1 MLVTYHTTYFL
12 FPYLIT
18 MLNIYMLCF
27 SLNFSYNN
35 LLKRG
40 TRIALRAKV
49 NDSLIFGVQL
59 IDSLLPVGR
68 GQRQLIL
75 GDRYTGKTSLFSSS
89 LLHSSMVNVMHT
101 IDGFGSKRI
110 FGIYIGLSQSLNKLS
125 KLISTLSIIGYF
137 IFIFSTQPSSSSL
150 LSFMIPMIGI
160 SIAERIKDRGF
171 DVVLCFDDLSKHS
184 RSYRQISLL
193 QNKIPSRDAY
203 PSDVFNIHSSLLER
217 AGSNEL
223 IGHSKYSR
231 SSLSCLPII
240 ETINADISE
249 YIATNV
255 ISITDGQFFLSKS
268 LFNSSS
274 RPAIDSSLSVTR
286 IGSNAQS
293 IVTKISI
300 AGIKNELT
308 TMRINESSLSR
319 LGVLQLSSLNLLF
332 FQDHIFISCIES
344 SLILILVYRNGIYF
358 DSLFEIYRMLF
369 LVCEYIYL
377 TYIMFCS
384 KNYYS
389 LQIFNLISIFIIQFI

>member
-1 MLVTYHTTYFL
+1 MLFY
-12 FPYLIT
+12 
-18 MLNIYMLCF
+18 
-27 SLNFSYNN
+27 LNFSYNN

-75 GDRYTGKTSLFSSS
+75 GDRYTGKTSLFSFS

-101 IDGFGSKRI
+101 LDGFGSKRL
-110 FGIYIGLSQSLNKLS
+110 FGLYIGLSQSLNKLS
-125 KLISTLSIIGYF
+125 KLIHSFTLIHWF

-171 DVVLCFDDLSKHS
+171 DVVICFDDLSKHS

-217 AGSNEL
+217 AGSSAWLGTLRNGKST
-223 IGHSKYSR
+223 I
-231 SSLSCLPII
+231 SCLPII

-255 ISITDGQFFLSKS
+255 ISITDGNFVMNKT
-268 LFNSSS
+268 LFNLSS

-286 IGSNAQS
+286 IGSNAQCKWLKAAS
-293 IVTKISI
+293 

-308 TMRINESSLSR
+308 TKRNNSST
-319 LGVLQLSSLNLLF
+319 LNLIEYAQLTCLNYIF
-332 FQDHIFISCIES
+332 FQDYLFITSIES
-344 SLILILVYRNGIYF
+344 SLILLLVYHNGILF
-358 DSLFEIYRMLF
+358 NNLFEIYRLLYLLSSDFLYLYYILF
-369 LVCEYIYL
+369 I
-377 TYIMFCS
+377 S
-384 KNYYS
+384 KNNYNVFIFT
-389 LQIFNLISIFIIQFI
+389 LVQALIFNLLSPYLLFLKRSLT